1 MIHLICNFQGT
12 PKPLEIY
19 DGFSITSGPVKYLKI
34 NKFQMV
40 FKGDGREMTLKTGR
54 QKHLFIIIKK
64 LHLNI

>member
-1 MIHLICNFQGT
+1 MIYLICNFQGT

-19 DGFSITSGPVKYLKI
+19 DGFLNTLGPVKYLKI

-40 FKGDGREMTLKTGR
+40 FKGDGGEMTLKEGR
-54 QKHLFIIIKK
+54 QKHLLTTTK